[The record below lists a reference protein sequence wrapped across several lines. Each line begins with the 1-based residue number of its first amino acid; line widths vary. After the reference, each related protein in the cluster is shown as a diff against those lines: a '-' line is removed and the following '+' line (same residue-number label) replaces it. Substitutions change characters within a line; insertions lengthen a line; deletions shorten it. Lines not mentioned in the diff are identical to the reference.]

1 MHLTRDQFAA
11 WLGRYIEAWRSN
23 DPAQIGG
30 KRRVA
35 RQDQSL
41 ALGMID
47 QNLFCQADKGPGRAQ
62 SACFY
67 AVNEFADQF
76 IQRRE
81 LAQRDKGIHG
91 MAPPSVRLDRPR

>member
-1 MHLTRDQFAA
+1 
-11 WLGRYIEAWRSN
+11 
-23 DPAQIGG
+23 
-30 KRRVA
+30 
-35 RQDQSL
+35 
-41 ALGMID
+41 MID

-62 SACFY
+62 SALY

-91 MAPPSVRLDRPR
+91 NIRN